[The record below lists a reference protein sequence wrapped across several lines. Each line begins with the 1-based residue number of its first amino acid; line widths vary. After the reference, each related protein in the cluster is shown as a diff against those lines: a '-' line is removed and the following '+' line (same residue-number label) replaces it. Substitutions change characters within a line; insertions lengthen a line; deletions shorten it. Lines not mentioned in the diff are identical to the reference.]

1 MIKRILIAN
10 RGEIVDRV
18 IRTCKK
24 VGIESV
30 VIYSEADK
38 FAPYVSRAD
47 KSVCVGPANPVK
59 SYLNIDA
66 IIDAAQSTQA
76 DAVHPGYGFLSER
89 GSFAESVESAGMV
102 WIGPPAEI
110 LRSISSKCYC
120 RQIANEVGVPIIPG
134 SLHPIKFAD
143 ELKELGERLGWPLF
157 LKLDKGGG
165 GKGIEKVTESDDFEN
180 VVRKTM
186 SVGNMAFGSPD
197 CYVEAYINNP
207 KHIEVQFL
215 SDKYHNCICLGERE
229 CSLQRRNQ
237 KIIEESPSSVVN
249 DNDREYLY
257 AWTNRIVQ
265 ELGYIGAGTIEYLR
279 SPNGNYYFLEIN
291 ARLQVEH
298 PVSEFV
304 TGIDIVENQIDI
316 GNQKELSLRQKDII
330 LSGHSIESR
339 VYAEDP
345 KTFIPSPGKI
355 TKLTLPELTN
365 NIRIDHALAENY
377 TVPPYY
383 DPLLCKVITWENDR
397 YNAVK
402 SLIETLEKIDIEGVS
417 TTIPL
422 SLKLLELESFMN
434 GNYDVTTVDDFVSL

>member
-18 IRTCKK
+18 MRTCKK

-38 FAPYVSRAD
+38 SAPYVSKAD
-47 KSVCVGPANPVK
+47 KSVCVGPSNPMK

-102 WIGPPAEI
+102 WLGPPAAI

-120 RQIANEVGVPIIPG
+120 RQIANEVNVPIIPG
-134 SLHPIKFAD
+134 SLHPIKKAD
-143 ELKELGERLGWPLF
+143 ELKDLGARLGWPLF

-165 GKGIEKVTESDDFEN
+165 GKGIEKVTETDDFEN
-180 VVRKTM
+180 VIRKTM

-207 KHIEVQFL
+207 KHIEIQFL
-215 SDKYHNCICLGERE
+215 SDNYHNCICLGERE

-237 KIIEESPSSVVN
+237 KIIEESPSSTVN
-249 DNDREYLY
+249 DHDREYLY
-257 AWTNRIVQ
+257 AWTNRIVK

-279 SPNGNYYFLEIN
+279 SPSGNYYFLEIN

-316 GNQKELSLRQKDII
+316 GSQKALSLRQKDII
-330 LSGHSIESR
+330 LIGHSIESR
-339 VYAEDP
+339 VYAEDS

-355 TKLTLPELTN
+355 TKLTLPELTD

-383 DPLLCKVITWENDR
+383 DPLLCKVITWNSDR
-397 YNAVK
+397 NK
-402 SLIETLEKIDIEGVS
+402 SIKMLIDTLNIINIEGVS

-422 SLKLLELESFMN
+422 SLKLLELDAFIN
-434 GNYDVTTVDDFVSL
+434 GNYNVTTVDDLVSL